1 MNAATTSPIRATKGE
16 ETRAAI
22 LKAALCHASA
32 AGFEA
37 ITIGTLAEKTG
48 MSKSGLF
55 AHFGSKEELQIATL
69 DEAIRR
75 FNEVTTYPAF
85 AKPRGLRRLNAM
97 CDNWLLWTARCDLSG
112 CPMMT
117 AITEFD
123 DKPGAVRDALLAH
136 MQRMQASLVKSMQMT
151 IDTGEFSADCD
162 PEQMAFEFFGILA
175 SCYRSRNLFHDKLA
189 NVRARKAFDRLFASA
204 QSVAPTAVSTSTIES
219 LATQTSSKESAT
231 KTAIGKSVARKSR
244 PLPATNA
251 GTGSTS
257 R

>member
-1 MNAATTSPIRATKGE
+1 MNAISSPTLRATKGE

-22 LKAALCHASA
+22 LKAALKQASME
-32 AGFEA
+32 GFEA

-75 FNEVTTYPAF
+75 FNEVTTMPAF
-85 AKPRGLRRLNAM
+85 AEPRGLKRLNAM

-123 DKPGAVRDALLAH
+123 DKPGAVRDALLGH
-136 MQRMQASLVKSMQMT
+136 MQLMQESLIKSIRMT
-151 IDTGEFSADCD
+151 IDTGEFAADCD

-175 SCYRSRNLFHDKLA
+175 SCYRSRNLFHDRQA
-189 NVRARKAFDRLFASA
+189 NLRARKAFDRLFAHASVTTSA
-204 QSVAPTAVSTSTIES
+204 AVADIA
-219 LATQTSSKESAT
+219 AARKESRSPRQKPRA
-231 KTAIGKSVARKSR
+231 ASSGSPRK
-244 PLPATNA
+244 
-251 GTGSTS
+251 
-257 R
+257 